1 LLRGVFTWPE
11 EFLMRTFLTTILF
24 ATTANL
30 ALASDLPNP
39 ILPTDF
45 PALDTETVALGRQ
58 LFFDPVLSGNDNIAC
73 ATCHHPA
80 LGTCDAISLSIG
92 EGGLGLGRLR
102 EVVNGNAPK
111 ARIPRN
117 APALFNLGA
126 REFTVMFHDGRVQ
139 LNRESMY
146 GIAMPE
152 GRTLERPVNTAL
164 AAQNIL
170 PILSHDE
177 MAGHPGE
184 NAIADAIDAENIH
197 GPDCARQLIAAKVEA
212 IEEYRMAFDW
222 IIGKDEPIHIT
233 DIGNALSQFI
243 TYEFRATDSPFDQ
256 YLNGKQEALEV
267 DQMAG
272 MELFYGKA
280 NCSSCHSGKFQTDH
294 GFHAI
299 GLPQF
304 GPGKDDAYSD
314 AGRGMISGVKED
326 KYRFR
331 TPSLRNVTLSAPYGH
346 NGAYTDLEAMV
357 RHHLDPFEGLGNYD
371 RRQAA
376 LHELGEAEK
385 DWKPMDDLAE
395 VLRIAM
401 AAEIEP
407 VDLSE
412 SEIDQ
417 LMSFLRALEDP
428 ISRHGR
434 LGVPDRV
441 PSDLPLDPISDPS

>member
-1 LLRGVFTWPE
+1 MRLLFTKAI
-11 EFLMRTFLTTILF
+11 LTSF
-24 ATTANL
+24 AGISA
-30 ALASDLPNP
+30 ASDLPNP
-39 ILPTDF
+39 ILPSDF
-45 PALDTETVALGRQ
+45 PTLDTEIVAIGRQ
-58 LFFDPVLSGNDNIAC
+58 LFYDPVLSGNDNIAC

-80 LGTCDAISLSIG
+80 LGTGDAMSLSIG
-92 EGGLGLGRLR
+92 EGGLGLGRMR
-102 EVVNGNAPK
+102 EVVNGNEPK
-111 ARIPRN
+111 DRIPRN

-126 REFTVMFHDGRVQ
+126 REFSVMFHDGRVM
-139 LNRESMY
+139 RDRDAMY
-146 GIAMPE
+146 GIKMPE
-152 GRTLERPVNTAL
+152 GRTLERPLNTAL

-184 NAIADAIDAENIH
+184 NTIADAVDAEEIH
-197 GPDCARQLIAAKVEA
+197 GPNGAWQQITAKVEA

-222 IIGKDEPIHIT
+222 IIGQDTPLHIT

-256 YLNGKQEALEV
+256 YLNGKENALGAE
-267 DQMAG
+267 QLAG
-272 MELFYGKA
+272 MEVFYGKG
-280 NCSSCHSGKFQTDH
+280 NCASCHSGKFQTDH

-314 AGRGMISGVKED
+314 AGRGMISGVDED

-346 NGAYTDLEAMV
+346 NGAYTDLKAMV

-376 LHELGEAEK
+376 LHEIGEAAK
-385 DWKPMDDLAE
+385 DWEPMDDLAE

-407 VDLSE
+407 VELNE
-412 SEIDQ
+412 LEITQ
-417 LMSFLRALEDP
+417 LMSFLAALEDP
-428 ISRHGR
+428 ISRYGR

-441 PSDLPLDPISDPS
+441 PSELPLDPISDPS

>member
-1 LLRGVFTWPE
+1 
-11 EFLMRTFLTTILF
+11 MRYFLTS
-24 ATTANL
+24 
-30 ALASDLPNP
+30 ALVMMSTSSAYASDLPNP
-39 ILPTDF
+39 ILPSDF
-45 PALDTETVALGRQ
+45 PVLDTETVALGRQ

-80 LGTCDAISLSIG
+80 LGTGDAMSLSIG

-102 EVVNGNAPK
+102 EVVNGNEPK

-126 REFTVMFHDGRVQ
+126 REFSVMFHDGRVQ
-139 LNRESMY
+139 MNREAMY

-152 GRTLERPVNTAL
+152 GRKLERPMPSPL

-184 NAIADAIDAENIH
+184 NAIADAIDAEIIH
-197 GPDCARQLIAAKVEA
+197 GPDGAWQKITDKVEA

-222 IIGKDEPIHIT
+222 IIGKDQPLHIT

-256 YLNGKQEALEV
+256 YLNGKKDALTLE
-267 DQMAG
+267 QKAG
-272 MELFYGKA
+272 MDLFYGEA
-280 NCSSCHSGKFQTDH
+280 NCASCHSGKFQTDH

-314 AGRGMISGVKED
+314 AGRGMITGLDAD

-371 RRQAA
+371 RRQAV
-376 LHELGEAEK
+376 LHELGEASK
-385 DWKPMDDLAE
+385 DWEPMDDLAE

-407 VDLSE
+407 VELSE
-412 SEIDQ
+412 VEIDQ

>member
-1 LLRGVFTWPE
+1 MRHLLFTVF
-11 EFLMRTFLTTILF
+11 IGS
-24 ATTANL
+24 
-30 ALASDLPNP
+30 LASTATAADLPNP
-39 ILPTDF
+39 ILPSDF
-45 PALDTETVALGRQ
+45 PTLDTETVALGRK

-80 LGTCDAISLSIG
+80 LGTGDAMSLSIG
-92 EGGLGLGRLR
+92 EGGLGLGRMR

-126 REFTVMFHDGRVQ
+126 REFSTMFHDGRVQ
-139 LNRESMY
+139 INREAMY

-152 GRTLERPVNTAL
+152 GRTLERPMASAL

-184 NAIADAIDAENIH
+184 NAIADAIDAEEIH
-197 GPDCARQLIAAKVEA
+197 GPNGAWQLITNKVEA

-222 IIGKDEPIHIT
+222 LIGQDTPLHIT

-256 YLNGKQEALEV
+256 YINGKEGALNE
-267 DQMAG
+267 QQLAG
-272 MELFYGKA
+272 MELFYGA
-280 NCSSCHSGKFQTDH
+280 GNCASCHSGKFQTDH
-294 GFHAI
+294 SFHAI

-304 GPGKDDAYSD
+304 GPGKDDAYAD
-314 AGRGMISGVKED
+314 AGRGMITGVDED

-376 LHELGEAEK
+376 LHELGEAAK
-385 DWKPMDDLAE
+385 DWEPMEDLAE

-401 AAEIEP
+401 AAEIQP
-407 VDLSE
+407 VELSD
-412 SEIDQ
+412 SEIEQ
-417 LMSFLRALEDP
+417 LMAFLGALEDP

-441 PSDLPLDPISDPS
+441 PSELPLDPISDPS

>member
-39 ILPTDF
+39 ILPSVF

-80 LGTCDAISLSIG
+80 LGTGDAMSLSIG

-177 MAGHPGE
+177 MAGHPRE

-197 GPDCARQLIAAKVEA
+197 GPDGAWQLIAAKVEA

-357 RHHLDPFEGLGNYD
+357 RHQLDPFEGLGNYD

>member
-1 LLRGVFTWPE
+1 MRHLLMTV
-11 EFLMRTFLTTILF
+11 FLTSAAGI
-24 ATTANL
+24 
-30 ALASDLPNP
+30 ASAADLPNP
-39 ILPTDF
+39 ILPSDF

-80 LGTCDAISLSIG
+80 LGTGDAMSLSIG
-92 EGGLGLGRLR
+92 EGGLGLGRMR
-102 EVVNGNAPK
+102 EVVNGNVPK

-126 REFTVMFHDGRVQ
+126 REFSTMFHDGRVQ
-139 LNRESMY
+139 INREAMY

-152 GRTLERPVNTAL
+152 GRTLERPLSSAL

-184 NAIADAIDAENIH
+184 NPIADAIEAEQIH
-197 GPDCARQLIAAKVEA
+197 GPNGAWQQIVDKVEA

-222 IIGKDEPIHIT
+222 IIGKDTPIHIT

-256 YLNGKQEALEV
+256 YLAGKEDALSPE
-267 DQMAG
+267 QMAG
-272 MELFYGKA
+272 MEIFYGEG
-280 NCSSCHSGKFQTDH
+280 NCASCHSGKFQTDH

-314 AGRGMISGVKED
+314 AGRGMITGDSSD

-331 TPSLRNVTLSAPYGH
+331 TPSLRNVTLSGPYGH

-376 LHELGEAEK
+376 LHELGEAAK
-385 DWKPMDDLAE
+385 DWEPMDDLAE

-407 VDLSE
+407 VELSE
-412 SEIDQ
+412 TEIDQ
-417 LMSFLRALEDP
+417 LMSFLSALEDP

>member
-1 LLRGVFTWPE
+1 
-11 EFLMRTFLTTILF
+11 MRFFLTSVFLTSS
-24 ATTANL
+24 
-30 ALASDLPNP
+30 ASIVAASGLPNP
-39 ILPTDF
+39 ILPSDF
-45 PALDTETVALGRQ
+45 PTLNTETVALGRQ

-80 LGTCDAISLSIG
+80 LGTGDAMSLSIG

-126 REFTVMFHDGRVQ
+126 REFSVMFHDGRVQ
-139 LNRESMY
+139 INREAMY

-152 GRTLERPVNTAL
+152 GRTLERPLPTAL

-184 NAIADAIDAENIH
+184 NPIADAIDAEQIH
-197 GPDCARQLIAAKVEA
+197 GPEGAWQLITNKVEA

-222 IIGKDEPIHIT
+222 IIGKDQPLHIT

-243 TYEFRATDSPFDQ
+243 TYEFRASDSPFDQ
-256 YLNGKQEALEV
+256 YLNGKEDALNA

-272 MELFYGKA
+272 MEVFYGKG
-280 NCSSCHSGKFQTDH
+280 NCASCHSGKFQTDH

-304 GPGKDDAYSD
+304 GPGKDDAYAD
-314 AGRGMISGVKED
+314 AGRGMISGVDDD

-371 RRQAA
+371 RQQAA
-376 LHELGEAEK
+376 LHELGEASK
-385 DWKPMDDLAE
+385 DWEPMDDLAE

-401 AAEIEP
+401 AAEITP
-407 VDLSE
+407 VELNDSE
-412 SEIDQ
+412 VDQ

-428 ISRHGR
+428 ISKHGR

-441 PSDLPLDPISDPS
+441 PSDLPLDPIADPS

>member
-1 LLRGVFTWPE
+1 
-11 EFLMRTFLTTILF
+11 MRTFLTTILF

-39 ILPTDF
+39 ILPSDF

-80 LGTCDAISLSIG
+80 LGTGDAMSLSIG
-92 EGGLGLGRLR
+92 EGGLGLGSLR

-111 ARIPRN
+111 AQIPRN
-117 APALFNLGA
+117 APALFNLGV
-126 REFTVMFHDGRVQ
+126 REFTVMFHDGPVQ

-197 GPDCARQLIAAKVEA
+197 GPDGAWQLIAAKVEA

-357 RHHLDPFEGLGNYD
+357 RHQLDPFEGLGNYD

>member
-1 LLRGVFTWPE
+1 MR
-11 EFLMRTFLTTILF
+11 FLI
-24 ATTANL
+24 TTAIL
-30 ALASDLPNP
+30 TSLASVSSAADLPNP
-39 ILPTDF
+39 ILPSDF
-45 PALDTETVALGRQ
+45 PTLDTETVALGRQ

-80 LGTCDAISLSIG
+80 LGTGDAMSLSIG
-92 EGGLGLGRLR
+92 EGGLGLGRMR

-126 REFTVMFHDGRVQ
+126 REFSTMFHDGRVQ
-139 LNRESMY
+139 LNREAMY

-152 GRTLERPVNTAL
+152 GRTLERPLTSAL

-184 NAIADAIDAENIH
+184 NSIADAIDAEEIH
-197 GPDCARQLIAAKVEA
+197 GPNGAWQQITAKVEA

-222 IIGKDEPIHIT
+222 IIGQDTPLHIT

-256 YLNGKQEALEV
+256 YLNGKETAMTPEQL
-267 DQMAG
+267 AG
-272 MELFYGKA
+272 MEIFYGKG

-304 GPGKDDAYSD
+304 GPGKDDAYAD
-314 AGRGMISGVKED
+314 AGRGMISGIDAD

-346 NGAYTDLEAMV
+346 NGAYTDLRAMV

-376 LHELGEAEK
+376 LHELGEGAK
-385 DWKPMDDLAE
+385 DWEPMDNLAE

-407 VDLSE
+407 VALTE
-412 SEIDQ
+412 GEIDQ
-417 LMSFLRALEDP
+417 LMAFLSALEDP
-428 ISRHGR
+428 ISRNGR

>member
-1 LLRGVFTWPE
+1 MRRFIVTALL
-11 EFLMRTFLTTILF
+11 MSC
-24 ATTANL
+24 
-30 ALASDLPNP
+30 ASVVSAQQLPNP
-39 ILPTDF
+39 IVPSDF
-45 PALDTETVALGRQ
+45 PKLDTETVALGRQ
-58 LFFDPVLSGNDNIAC
+58 LFFDPILSGNDNIAC

-80 LGTCDAISLSIG
+80 LGTGDAMSLSIG

-126 REFTVMFHDGRVQ
+126 REFSVMFHDGRVQ
-139 LNRESMY
+139 MDRDSMY

-152 GRTLERPVNTAL
+152 GRTLERPMNSAL

-184 NAIADAIDAENIH
+184 NPIADAIDAEQIH
-197 GPDCARQLIAAKVEA
+197 GPNGAWAQLTAKVEA

-222 IIGKDEPIHIT
+222 IIGEDVPLHIS

-243 TYEFRATDSPFDQ
+243 TYEFRATDSPFDM
-256 YLNGKQEALEV
+256 YLKGNTTALNA

-272 MELFYGKA
+272 MTLFYGDA

-314 AGRGMISGVKED
+314 AGRGMISGDTAD

-376 LHELGEAEK
+376 LHELGEGAK
-385 DWKPMDDLAE
+385 DWEPMDNLAE
-395 VLRIAM
+395 VLRITM

-407 VDLSE
+407 VALSDE
-412 SEIDQ
+412 EVDQ
-417 LMSFLRALEDP
+417 ILAFLGALEDP

-441 PSDLPLDPISDPS
+441 PSELPLDPVSDPS

>member
-1 LLRGVFTWPE
+1 MTI
-11 EFLMRTFLTTILF
+11 FLTS
-24 ATTANL
+24 TAGTVF
-30 ALASDLPNP
+30 ASDLPNP
-39 ILPTDF
+39 VLPSDF
-45 PALDTETVALGRQ
+45 PALNAETVALGRQ
-58 LFFDPVLSGNDNIAC
+58 LFYDPVLSGNDNIAC

-80 LGTCDAISLSIG
+80 LGTGDAMSLSIG
-92 EGGLGLGRLR
+92 EGGLGLGRMR

-126 REFTVMFHDGRVQ
+126 REFSTMFHDGRVQ
-139 LNRESMY
+139 LSRDAMY

-152 GRTLERPVNTAL
+152 GRTLERPLASAL

-184 NAIADAIDAENIH
+184 NPIADAIEADEIH
-197 GPDCARQLIAAKVEA
+197 GPNGAWQQITNKVEA

-222 IIGKDEPIHIT
+222 IIGKDTPLHIT

-256 YLNGKQEALEV
+256 YLSGKEDALNPE
-267 DQMAG
+267 QMAG
-272 MELFYGKA
+272 MELFYGEA
-280 NCSSCHSGKFQTDH
+280 NCASCHSGKFQTDH

-304 GPGKDDAYSD
+304 GPGKDDAYAD
-314 AGRGMISGVKED
+314 AGRGLITGKDDD

-331 TPSLRNVTLSAPYGH
+331 TPSLRNVTLSGPYGH
-346 NGAYTDLEAMV
+346 NGAYSDLEAMV

-376 LHELGEAEK
+376 LHALGEDTH
-385 DWKPMDDLAE
+385 DWDPMEDLAE

-401 AAEIEP
+401 AAEIAP
-407 VDLSE
+407 VDLNE
-412 SEIDQ
+412 TEISQ

-428 ISRHGR
+428 VSRNGR

-441 PSDLPLDPISDPS
+441 PSDLPLDPIADPS

>member
-1 LLRGVFTWPE
+1 MRRLFVTA
-11 EFLMRTFLTTILF
+11 LMMSC
-24 ATTANL
+24 
-30 ALASDLPNP
+30 ASVVCAQDLPNP
-39 ILPTDF
+39 IVPSDF
-45 PALDTETVALGRQ
+45 PELDTETVALGRQ
-58 LFFDPVLSGNDNIAC
+58 LFYDPILSGNDNIAC

-80 LGTCDAISLSIG
+80 LGTGDAMSLSIG

-126 REFTVMFHDGRVQ
+126 REFSVMFHDGRVQ
-139 LNRESMY
+139 LDRESMY

-152 GRTLERPVNTAL
+152 GRTLERPLSSAL

-184 NAIADAIDAENIH
+184 NPIADAIDGERIH
-197 GPDCARQLIAAKVEA
+197 GPDGAWAQIAAKVEA
-212 IEEYRMAFDW
+212 IQEYRMAFDW
-222 IIGKDEPIHIT
+222 IIGQDQPIHIT

-243 TYEFRATDSPFDQ
+243 TYEFRASDSPFDQ
-256 YLNGKQEALEV
+256 YLLGKTDALNA

-272 MELFYGKA
+272 MALFYGGG
-280 NCSSCHSGKFQTDH
+280 NCASCHSGKFQTDH

-304 GPGKDDAYSD
+304 GPGKDDAYAD
-314 AGRGMISGVKED
+314 AGRGMISGDTAD

-331 TPSLRNVTLSAPYGH
+331 TPSLRNVTLTAPYGH

-376 LHELGEAEK
+376 LHELGEGAK
-385 DWKPMDDLAE
+385 DWEPMDNLAE

-407 VDLSE
+407 VALSD
-412 SEIDQ
+412 SEVDQ
-417 LMSFLRALEDP
+417 ILAFLSALEDP
-428 ISRHGR
+428 ISHHGR

-441 PSDLPLDPISDPS
+441 PSELPLDPVSDPS

>member
-1 LLRGVFTWPE
+1 
-11 EFLMRTFLTTILF
+11 MRSIILTILF
-24 ATTANL
+24 ASTATV
-30 ALASDLPNP
+30 ATASDLPNP
-39 ILPTDF
+39 ILPSDF
-45 PALDTETVALGRQ
+45 PVLDTETVALGRQ
-58 LFFDPVLSGNDNIAC
+58 LFFDPVLPGNDNIAC
-73 ATCHHPA
+73 PTCHHPA
-80 LGTCDAISLSIG
+80 LGTGDAMSLSIG
-92 EGGLGLGRLR
+92 EGGMGLGRLR

-126 REFTVMFHDGRVQ
+126 REFSVMFHDGRVQ
-139 LNRESMY
+139 LNRETMY

-152 GRTLERPVNTAL
+152 GRTLERPAKSAL

-197 GPDCARQLIAAKVEA
+197 GGDGAWQIIASKVEA

-222 IIGKDEPIHIT
+222 IIGQNEPIHIT

-243 TYEFRATDSPFDQ
+243 TYEFRATESPFDQ
-256 YLNGKQEALEV
+256 YLNGKEDALAV
-267 DQMAG
+267 DQLAG

-314 AGRGMISGVKED
+314 AGRGMITGIEED

-346 NGAYTDLEAMV
+346 NGSYTDLEAMV

-371 RRQAA
+371 RSQAA
-376 LHELGEAEK
+376 LRKLGESAK
-385 DWKPMDDLAE
+385 DWEPMEDLAE

-412 SEIDQ
+412 TEIDQ

>member
-39 ILPTDF
+39 ILPSDF

-80 LGTCDAISLSIG
+80 LGTGDAMSLSIG
-92 EGGLGLGRLR
+92 EGGLGLGSLR

-111 ARIPRN
+111 AQIPRN
-117 APALFNLGA
+117 APALFNLGV
-126 REFTVMFHDGRVQ
+126 REFTVMFHDGPVQ

-197 GPDCARQLIAAKVEA
+197 GPDGAWQLIAAKVEA